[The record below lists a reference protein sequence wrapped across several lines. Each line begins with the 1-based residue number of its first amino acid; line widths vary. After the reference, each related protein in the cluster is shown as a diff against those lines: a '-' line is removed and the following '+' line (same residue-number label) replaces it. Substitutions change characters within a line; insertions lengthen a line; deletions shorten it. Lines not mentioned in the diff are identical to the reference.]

1 MTTILFSK
9 TPVPVE
15 VTYDQTGLNVGMT
28 VSKWTGSAW
37 VQVGIVTAAPNTG
50 TGSNT
55 YGTTFTPPDNSLYL
69 VELAVFTDNTFTSY
83 QDGYLASS
91 RSFVIDPFIAAA
103 LANLQSNLGL
113 RGKVTTLEIGAQIQ
127 NNQVQGDV
135 GATELAGSV
144 STLVIK
150 SQVRDNDIR
159 GDVSC

>member
-15 VTYDQTGLNVGMT
+15 VTYDQPSLNVGLT

-37 VQVGIVTAAPNTG
+37 VQVGVTTAVPDTG

-55 YGTTFTPPDNSLYL
+55 YGATFTPADNSLYL
-69 VELAVFTDNTFTSY
+69 VELAVFTDNTFTTY

-103 LANLQSNLGL
+103 LANIQTNLGL
-113 RGKVTTLEIGAQIQ
+113 KGRVSTLAISA
-127 NNQVQGDV
+127 QVQDNKV
-135 GATELAGSV
+135 QGSV
-144 STLVIK
+144 S
-150 SQVRDNDIR
+150 
-159 GDVSC
+159 C